1 MNAYEM
7 EFYYRNHVQHLSIE
21 SQQIRLA
28 KVANPKVDI
37 IKKLILMLSEAFI
50 ATGTFLHNIYQPSI
64 EVTLREYCAALQS
77 AEQNN
82 ETNKEPEKKWKDIP

>member
-1 MNAYEM
+1 MNAYEI
-7 EFYYRNHVQHLSIE
+7 EFYYRNHVQRLINE

-50 ATGTFLHNIYQPSI
+50 ATGIFLHNIYQPPI
-64 EVTLREYCAALQS
+64 EETLREYCAALES
-77 AEQNN
+77 AEQQRC
-82 ETNKEPEKKWKDIP
+82 KMS